1 VARLNSHN
9 APKTIACDLGK
20 DAADDEGIG
29 AQCKRAQRKHQHRT
43 AGAAAGQRVV
53 ETVRQS
59 HPVTLLV
66 HLVFESEAIL
76 LASH

>member
-29 AQCKRAQRKHQHRT
+29 
-43 AGAAAGQRVV
+43 GAAAGQRVV
-53 ETVRQS
+53 ETVQQS